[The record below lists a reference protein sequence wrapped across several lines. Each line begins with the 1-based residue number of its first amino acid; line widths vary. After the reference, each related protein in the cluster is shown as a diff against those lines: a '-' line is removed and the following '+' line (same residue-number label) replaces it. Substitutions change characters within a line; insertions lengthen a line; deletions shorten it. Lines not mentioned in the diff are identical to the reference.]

1 MRALYYIT
9 ARREIRTRGTRL
21 AGLLAWPGLAPAHLV
36 STGVG
41 PFYDGAAH
49 FFVSFDEILPVL
61 ALSLFAGLK
70 GPAGGKRLIAV
81 LPLAWIIGGAAGLA
95 FRSMGSATLGTTLVL
110 LATGALLAW
119 DREVSPAAVAVA
131 AAIVGLWIGF
141 WNGAAMAQSG
151 AGGLGMLGAATSA
164 LLLAI
169 LASALATA
177 LRVGWPRIALRVA
190 GSWIAALGILA
201 LGWSLRR

>member
-1 MRALYYIT
+1 MHPSSYKAATHAIQT
-9 ARREIRTRGTRL
+9 SVAGV
-21 AGLLAWPGLAPAHLV
+21 AGLFALPGVAPAHLV

-49 FFVSFDEILPVL
+49 FFVSFEEILPVL

-70 GPAGGKRLIAV
+70 GPVGGRRVIAV
-81 LPLAWIIGGAAGLA
+81 LPLAWILAGAAGLA
-95 FRSMGSATLGTTLVL
+95 FRSMGSATLGTTLLL
-110 LATGALLAW
+110 LATGALLAG
-119 DREVSPAAVAVA
+119 DREISPAAVAAA

-141 WNGAAMAQSG
+141 WNGAAMARAG
-151 AGGLGMLGAATSA
+151 AGALGMLGAATSA

-169 LASALATA
+169 LASGLATA

-201 LGWSLRR
+201 LGWSLKT

>member
-1 MRALYYIT
+1 MARAFFVTPAL
-9 ARREIRTRGTRL
+9 
-21 AGLLAWPGLAPAHLV
+21 AHLV

-49 FFVSFDEILPVL
+49 FFVSFEEILPVL

-70 GPAGGKRLIAV
+70 GPPGGRRLIAV
-81 LPLAWIIGGAAGLA
+81 LPLAWILAGAAGLA
-95 FRSMGSATLGTTLVL
+95 FRSTGSATLGTTLVL

-119 DREVSPAAVAVA
+119 DREISPAAVGVA

-141 WNGAAMAQSG
+141 GNGTAMAQAG
-151 AGGLGMLGAATSA
+151 AGALGMLGAATSA
-164 LLLAI
+164 MLLAI

-177 LRVGWPRIALRVA
+177 LRNGWPRIAVRVA

-201 LGWSLRR
+201 LGWSLRK

>member
-1 MRALYYIT
+1 MT
-9 ARREIRTRGTRL
+9 P
-21 AGLLAWPGLAPAHLV
+21 LLAHLV

-49 FFVSFDEILPVL
+49 FFVSFEEILPVL

-70 GPAGGKRLIAV
+70 GPSGGKRLIAV
-81 LPLAWIIGGAAGLA
+81 LPLAWIVGGAAGLA
-95 FRSMGSATLGTTLVL
+95 FRAMGSATLGTTLVL
-110 LATGALLAW
+110 LASGALLAW
-119 DREVSPAAVAVA
+119 DREVSPAVVAAA

-141 WNGAAMAQSG
+141 GNGAAMAQAG
-151 AGGLGMLGAATSA
+151 AGGLGMLGAATAA

-201 LGWSLRR
+201 LGWSLRK